1 MIQVSIAKHAVA
13 FPSKVLAR
21 DGGKHIYNIQLAE
34 AASAYVDNG
43 WFVGKGEFVELDLY
57 KAAAPTSFEGK
68 VVGKANNGN
77 FYVEVVTPGDA
88 MFVYQVPMIEETY
101 SNTFKKESNYTNA
114 PTQVVRAYELAVGDV
129 VEISAD
135 GFDGT
140 IATGDS
146 VELKAITGVTAAKRL
161 AKKTASQS
169 SGD

>member
-1 MIQVSIAKHAVA
+1 MIQVSIAKHTVA

-88 MFVYQVPMIEETY
+88 LFVYQVPMIEETY

-135 GFDGT
+135 GFSGDIAVKDG
-140 IATGDS
+140 
-146 VELKAITGVTAAKRL
+146 VELKAISGVTAAMQL
-161 AKKTASQS
+161 TKKA
-169 SGD
+169 

>member
-1 MIQVSIAKHAVA
+1 M
-13 FPSKVLAR
+13 
-21 DGGKHIYNIQLAE
+21 
-34 AASAYVDNG
+34 DNG

-88 MFVYQVPMIEETY
+88 LFVYQVPMIEETY

-135 GFDGT
+135 GFSGEIAVKDG
-140 IATGDS
+140 
-146 VELKAITGVTAAKRL
+146 VELKAISGVTAAMQL
-161 AKKTASQS
+161 TKKA
-169 SGD
+169 

>member
-1 MIQVSIAKHAVA
+1 MIQMTIAKHAVA

-43 WFVGKGEFVELDLY
+43 WFVGKGDFIELDLY
-57 KAAAPTSFEGK
+57 KAVTPIEGT
-68 VVGKANNGN
+68 VVGVAANGN
-77 FYVEVVTPGDA
+77 FYVEVKSA
-88 MFVYQVPMIEETY
+88 ENALFVYQVPMIEETY

-135 GFDGT
+135 GFSGDIAVKDG
-140 IATGDS
+140 
-146 VELKAITGVTAAKRL
+146 VELKAISGVTAAMQL
-161 AKKTASQS
+161 TKKA
-169 SGD
+169 